1 MIRETPIGQS
11 LMGLTLLLAG
21 VFFSYDALPSFSGGE
36 EAQEEDVTVARPIR
50 LHVTRPREPAPS
62 GDPARLLLGLVFIAG
77 GAGLGFHGLRMRKAQ
92 GELLRNGVPTVGW
105 ITHVQHSPKSLGRLT
120 FRFEDGDGLEREG
133 SYSTFFAEDA
143 YVVGQEVTVV
153 YDRADS
159 LKYMLDVDQVRRAE
173 TAMRRS

>member
-21 VFFSYDALPSFSGGE
+21 VFFSYDALPSFSGGD

-50 LHVTRPREPAPS
+50 LHV
-62 GDPARLLLGLVFIAG
+62 LLGLVFVAG

-92 GELLRNGVPTVGW
+92 GELLRNGVPAVGW

-120 FRFEDGDGLEREG
+120 FRFEDHDGLEREG
-133 SYSTFFAEDA
+133 TYSTFFAEDA

-159 LKYMLDVDQVRRAE
+159 LKYMLDVDQVRRSE
-173 TAMRRS
+173 TVMRRS